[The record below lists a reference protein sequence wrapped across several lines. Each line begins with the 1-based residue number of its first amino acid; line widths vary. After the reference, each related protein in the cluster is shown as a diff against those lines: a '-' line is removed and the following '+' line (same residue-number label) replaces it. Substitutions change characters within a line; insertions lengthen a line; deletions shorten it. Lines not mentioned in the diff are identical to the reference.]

1 MELFRTCGIVL
12 NQVISWKYGFLFP
25 GGCKIENKSFLAKW
39 KKYLIN
45 RKAFDA
51 GVLCLLFKSEF
62 KLSIELA
69 SKLWRLLFFFF
80 LTHKRKEN
88 IPINIFPLKNWNI
101 CKSYLLRLFFSSL
114 SYSVTRLLKNWALS
128 KPGGRSVCSSKWNR
142 SLASDIQRN
151 LRKIS
156 RKITE
161 IRKNASFH
169 TQYLHPNF
177 GSKWFK
183 ERRKPLLFH
192 SHQRSLASSKLSRK
206 KKVCSN
212 PGCSIHS
219 RHEVIELITLTTYNH
234 A

>member
-1 MELFRTCGIVL
+1 MESFSKIELFRTCGIVL
-12 NQVISWKYGFLFP
+12 NQVISWKYGLLFP
-25 GGCKIENKSFLAKW
+25 GGRKIENKSFLAKW

-69 SKLWRLLFFFF
+69 SKPWRLFFFF
-80 LTHKRKEN
+80 NSETKRKY
-88 IPINIFPLKNWNI
+88 PDQHFSTKNWNI

-192 SHQRSLASSKLSRK
+192 SYQNSLASSKLSRK
-206 KKVCSN
+206 KKSLLK
-212 PGCSIHS
+212 P
-219 RHEVIELITLTTYNH
+219 RL
-234 A
+234 

>member
-1 MELFRTCGIVL
+1 MESFSKIELFRTCGIVL
-12 NQVISWKYGFLFP
+12 NQVISWKYGLLFP
-25 GGCKIENKSFLAKW
+25 GGRKIENKSFLAKW

-69 SKLWRLLFFFF
+69 SSSFFKSE
-80 LTHKRKEN
+80 TKRKY
-88 IPINIFPLKNWNI
+88 PDQHFSTKNWNI

-192 SHQRSLASSKLSRK
+192 SHQHSLASSKLSRK
-206 KKVCSN
+206 KKKFAQTQV
-212 PGCSIHS
+212 
-219 RHEVIELITLTTYNH
+219 VAFTLGTKW
-234 A
+234 

>member
-1 MELFRTCGIVL
+1 MESFSNIELFRTCGIVL
-12 NQVISWKYGFLFP
+12 NQVISWKYGLLFP
-25 GGCKIENKSFLAKW
+25 GGRKIENKSFLAKW

-69 SKLWRLLFFFF
+69 SKPWRLFYFYFFNSE
-80 LTHKRKEN
+80 TRRKY
-88 IPINIFPLKNWNI
+88 PDQHFSTKNWNI

-142 SLASDIQRN
+142 SLVSDIQRN

-156 RKITE
+156 WKITE
-161 IRKNASFH
+161 RRKNASFH
-169 TQYLHPNF
+169 TQCLHPNF

-192 SHQRSLASSKLSRK
+192 SHQHSLASSKLSRK
-206 KKVCSN
+206 KKKFAQTQV
-212 PGCSIHS
+212 
-219 RHEVIELITLTTYNH
+219 VAFTLGTKW
-234 A
+234 